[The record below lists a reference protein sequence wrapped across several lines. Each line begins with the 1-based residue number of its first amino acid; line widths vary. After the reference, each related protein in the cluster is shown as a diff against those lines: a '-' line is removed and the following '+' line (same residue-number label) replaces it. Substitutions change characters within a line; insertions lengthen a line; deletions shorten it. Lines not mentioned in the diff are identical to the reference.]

1 MCILLTKQKSFISRK
16 TRQVINQRPLNLE
29 VETRA
34 LTFIPTCLITNM
46 KFFVSYIFVLND
58 KGIAQVQ
65 SICIFGT
72 FIFFLALL
80 VSLSILIPG
89 ISLFY
94 QYLKRK
100 GTHISIYVRE
110 LSEVIVNKS
119 AQPGPKSLA
128 GKTSKTSATINLVSF
143 RENPWMEFLAQ
154 SFHGWFNSCLVLQP
168 NFKKAKFRG
177 RTCFQALM

>member
-1 MCILLTKQKSFISRK
+1 MEDKITNLRPIDCMCILLTKQKSFISRK

-72 FIFFLALL
+72 FIFFLGSSCFPFNPNSRDLL
-80 VSLSILIPG
+80 VLSI
-89 ISLFY
+89 SEK
-94 QYLKRK
+94 KRYPY
-100 GTHISIYVRE
+100 ISIYVRE

-128 GKTSKTSATINLVSF
+128 GNTSKTSAMINLVSF

-154 SFHGWFNSCLVLQP
+154 SFHG
-168 NFKKAKFRG
+168 
-177 RTCFQALM
+177 